1 MEATKLGNSEKAEK
15 TMHDLGSA
23 VREGQALLDDD
34 AGETT
39 SELRAKLK
47 AAVDKAKAL
56 YDRLEEKSVA
66 AAKATDRA
74 VREHPYEA
82 MGLAFG
88 VGLLIGVLAARSRRE

>member
-1 MEATKLGNSEKAEK
+1 MEAKLGNSEKAEK

-23 VREGQALLDDD
+23 VREGQALLEGD

-39 SELRAKLK
+39 SELRAKLQ